1 MSREHTQAREDARF
15 QSEERRSEAI
25 RATEES
31 LDHRRTGHGLERRES
46 RDDRHRMDEEPKGHE
61 RIESSR
67 RIDTRRNAREEEDNA
82 RSQRI
87 ADTRRKLAER
97 RLSRFVDKDFRESSR
112 LETRSSHDTPRT
124 DSIVRRQGET
134 SERRNE
140 RTINDHKER
149 IEDARRRL
157 AELRESRIA
166 PEYQIRAVNR
176 REDSRRRQLSSQQ
189 PNEPLI
195 SRRTEEE
202 RTQDSSSSRAP
213 EMSSIRRQPET
224 SREHTVEDIRRQ
236 REISAE
242 RSEHKDQPSRRVESR
257 RINDRSRH
265 VLDDL
270 ISSECP
276 ALQRHTDHEER
287 REMPVERIS
296 RQLND
301 NKAKEEDMRRADRS
315 FNREERM
322 LTKATEGQSG
332 SVYM

>member
-1 MSREHTQAREDARF
+1 MGD
-15 QSEERRSEAI
+15 RRI
-25 RATEES
+25 
-31 LDHRRTGHGLERRES
+31 GQHGLERRES
-46 RDDRHRMDEEPKGHE
+46 REDRHRLEIEPKE
-61 RIESSR
+61 NKRIETSR
-67 RIDTRRNAREEEDNA
+67 RIDIRRNAREEDDNA

-97 RLSRFVDKDFRESSR
+97 RLSRFVDKDFRESTR
-112 LETRSSHDTPRT
+112 LETRLSHDTPKT
-124 DSIVRRQGET
+124 DSIVRRQEET

-140 RTINDHKER
+140 RTINGHKER

-176 REDSRRRQLSSQQ
+176 REDSRRRQLSSEQL
-189 PNEPLI
+189 NKPLI

-202 RTQDSSSSRAP
+202 RTNDSSSSRAP
-213 EMSSIRRQPET
+213 EMSSRRMQPET
-224 SREHTVEDIRRQ
+224 SREQHTVEDIRRQ

-242 RSEHKDQPSRRVESR
+242 RSEHKDQQSRRVESR

-276 ALQRHTDHEER
+276 ALQRHRDHEEGT
-287 REMPVERIS
+287 EMPVESIS

-301 NKAKEEDMRRADRS
+301 NNAKEEDLRRADRS
-315 FNREERM
+315 FDREERM
-322 LTKATEGQSG
+322 LAKSTGGQNG

>member
-1 MSREHTQAREDARF
+1 MGD
-15 QSEERRSEAI
+15 RRIEQ
-25 RATEES
+25 
-31 LDHRRTGHGLERRES
+31 HGLERREA
-46 RDDRHRMDEEPKGHE
+46 RKDRHRIEVEPKE
-61 RIESSR
+61 NKRIETSR
-67 RIDTRRNAREEEDNA
+67 RIDTRRNAQEEEDNA

-97 RLSRFVDKDFRESSR
+97 RLSRFADKDFRESTR

-124 DSIVRRQGET
+124 DSIVRRQEET

-140 RTINDHKER
+140 RTINDHQER

-176 REDSRRRQLSSQQ
+176 REHSRRRQLSSEQ

-202 RTQDSSSSRAP
+202 RTHDSSSSRAP
-213 EMSSIRRQPET
+213 EMSSRRMQPET
-224 SREHTVEDIRRQ
+224 SREQHTVEDIRRQ

-242 RSEHKDQPSRRVESR
+242 RSENKDQPSRRVESK

-276 ALQRHTDHEER
+276 ALQRRTDHEER

-301 NKAKEEDMRRADRS
+301 NKAKEEDLRRADRS

-322 LTKATEGQSG
+322 LTRATEGQSG